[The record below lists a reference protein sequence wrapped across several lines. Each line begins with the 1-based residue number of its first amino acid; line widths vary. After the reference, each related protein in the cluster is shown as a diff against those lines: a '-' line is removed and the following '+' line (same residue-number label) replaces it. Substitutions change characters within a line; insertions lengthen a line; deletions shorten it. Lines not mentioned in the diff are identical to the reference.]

1 MKKTILSLS
10 MAMALFTMTSCTEKK
25 GTIKDED
32 PAAVEVVDA
41 TATNV
46 DSTAIPASE
55 VEEPKDEIITVTGEV
70 TEINRGKD
78 GYSAKIKTAEGKFYI
93 ATISVPN
100 MTDPKQYR
108 SVKQGETITVTGESF
123 PIEED
128 VMIKVTSLK
137 Q

>member
-1 MKKTILSLS
+1 MKNTFLSLS
-10 MAMALFTMTSCTEKK
+10 MALTIFAMTACTEKK
-25 GTIKDED
+25 DTIKDED

-46 DSTAIPASE
+46 DSTTIPATE
-55 VEEPKDEIITVTGEV
+55 VEEPKNAEITVTGEV

-78 GYSAKIKTAEGKFYI
+78 GYTAKIKTAEGKFYF
-93 ATISVPN
+93 ATISIPN
-100 MTDPKQYR
+100 MADPKQYR
-108 SVKQGETITVTGESF
+108 SVKIGESITVTGESF

-137 Q
+137 